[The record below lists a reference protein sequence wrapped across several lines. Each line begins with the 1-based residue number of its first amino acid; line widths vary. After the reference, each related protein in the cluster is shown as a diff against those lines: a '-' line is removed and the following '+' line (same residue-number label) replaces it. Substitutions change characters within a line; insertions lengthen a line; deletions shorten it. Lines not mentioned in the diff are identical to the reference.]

1 VTIEASYDVLVL
13 GAGGAGMRAAIAAAE
28 QGCKVG
34 VVCKSLLG
42 KAHTVMAEGGI
53 AAALGNLDS
62 EDSWE
67 THFGDTL
74 RGGAMLNNWRMVEL
88 YSHEVIDRVVEL
100 EQWGGVFDR
109 TKQGRISQRA
119 FGAHSWRRLAHIGD
133 RTGLEIIRTLQ
144 DRLVHTEGVT
154 VHMETTLTRL
164 LKDGDRVAGG
174 FGYQRATGE
183 FVVIRAKSVVMATG
197 GWGRMF
203 RITSNSWEGTGDGA
217 AMAYEAGAE
226 LKDME
231 FVQFHPTGMVW
242 PPGARGLLVTEAV
255 RGEGG
260 ILRNRQ
266 GERFMERYDPVKK
279 DLSSRDIV
287 ARSIFKE
294 VQAGRGSPHGGAFLD
309 VTHLGPEVIKR
320 RLPSMY
326 EQFHSLAG
334 VDITTEMMEVAPTIH
349 YTMGG
354 INVEAETA
362 ATTVP
367 GLYAAGE
374 AAAGLHGANRLGGNS
389 LGDILVFGRRAGAAA
404 AEYAKAHPEQPAV
417 KESELNAERE
427 LLLRPLSGEAGEDP
441 FALHRELQDAMQSG
455 AAIARTEES
464 LQQALEQ
471 ILELKE
477 KSVRI
482 RVPGTTAYNPAFSG
496 ARDDIFM
503 LTVSEAIV
511 RSALL
516 RRESR
521 GSQWRLDYLERDAEL
536 GQVNLISR
544 KGPSGAMEIV
554 KAPIPPMPQELLKL
568 TEGQTRVAAT
578 AVADAAEAKLQQQA
592 KRKGTVAPK
601 VEVSE
606 ADEHPTNLRI
616 SYDDGLT
623 GQTISMRV
631 WRGNRDG
638 GAFEEFSVPQTEG
651 MVVLDAIHWIQA
663 NGAGDLACRWNC
675 KAGKCGSCS
684 AEVNGKPVL
693 LCKTRVTEVL
703 NLASEVVVQPM
714 KAFPKVEDL
723 VTDVSWNYE
732 VNRKIQPFTPAAGEQ
747 APFLMQQRDVERVIE
762 QRRCIECFLCQDVC
776 HVLREHDDKPK
787 FFGPRFMVRMA
798 SLEMHPKDV
807 ANRLPQ
813 LWDEAGIAMCNITK
827 CCTEVCPEHIQITDN
842 SIIPLKERV
851 ADRHFD
857 PIRGV
862 LFRLRPPRRP
872 EETAATPKPGSGA

>member
-1 VTIEASYDVLVL
+1 MTIEASYDVLVL
-13 GAGGAGMRAAIAAAE
+13 GAGGAGMRAGIAAAE
-28 QGCKVG
+28 QGCTVG

-53 AAALGNLDS
+53 AAALGNLD
-62 EDSWE
+62 EQDSWE
-67 THFGDTL
+67 VHFGDTM
-74 RGGAMLNNWRMVEL
+74 RGGAMVNNWRMVEL
-88 YSHEVIDRVVEL
+88 YAHEVIDRVIEL

-133 RTGLEIIRTLQ
+133 RTGLELIRTCQ
-144 DRLVHTEGVT
+144 DRMVHTEGVT

-164 LKDGDRVAGG
+164 LKDQDRVAGG
-174 FGYQRATGE
+174 VGYQRTTGE
-183 FVVIRAKSVVMATG
+183 PVVIRAKAVVLATG

-242 PPGARGLLVTEAV
+242 PPGARGILVTEAV

-260 ILRNRQ
+260 ILRNSV
-266 GERFMERYDPVKK
+266 GERFMARYDPVKK
-279 DLSSRDIV
+279 DLSSRDVV

-309 VTHLGPEVIKR
+309 VTHLGAEAIHR

-334 VDITTEMMEVAPTIH
+334 VDITKEPMEVAPTIH

-354 INVEAETA
+354 INVVAETA

-374 AAAGLHGANRLGGNS
+374 CAAGLHGANRLGGNS
-389 LGDILVFGRRAGAAA
+389 LGDILVFGRRAGESA
-404 AEYAKAHPEQPAV
+404 AEFAKQHDVLPRISQAEVEEEQA
-417 KESELNAERE
+417 
-427 LLLRPLSGEAGEDP
+427 LLMRPLAGGKGEDP
-441 FALHRELQDAMQSG
+441 FKLHRELQDVMQSG
-455 AAIARTEES
+455 AAIARTEQS
-464 LQQALEQ
+464 LTEALEQ

-477 KSVRI
+477 RAQHIRI
-482 RVPGTTAYNPAFSG
+482 PGTPAYNPGFSG

-511 RSALL
+511 RSALE

-521 GSQWRLDYLERDAEL
+521 GSQWRLDYLERDPEL
-536 GQVNLISR
+536 GKVNFIVRLGEGGR
-544 KGPSGAMEIV
+544 MEV
-554 KAPIPPMPQELLKL
+554 GRAAIPPMPEALRKL
-568 TEGQTRVAAT
+568 TEGETRVAAT
-578 AVADAAEAKLQQQA
+578 AVADLAEAKLRA
-592 KRKGTVAPK
+592 KRKGPEPK
-601 VEVSE
+601 VEASPE
-606 ADEHPTNLRI
+606 DEHPKTLRI
-616 SYDDGLT
+616 TYDDGLT
-623 GQTISMRV
+623 DREVQMRV
-631 WRGNRDG
+631 WRGNAEG
-638 GAFEEFSVPQTEG
+638 GAFEQFSVPQVQG
-651 MVVLDAIHWIQA
+651 MVVLDAVHWIQA
-663 NGAGDLACRWNC
+663 NGTGDLAARWNC

-684 AEVNGKPVL
+684 AEINGRPAL
-693 LCKTRVTEVL
+693 MCKTRVDDVL
-703 NLASEVVVQPM
+703 AQASEIVVQPM
-714 KAFPKVEDL
+714 RVFPKVEDL

-732 VNRKIQPFTPAAGEQ
+732 VNRRIQPFTPAAGEK
-747 APFLMQQRDVERVIE
+747 APFVIYQHDIERVIE
-762 QRRCIECFLCQDVC
+762 HRRCIECFLCQDVC
-776 HVLREHDDKPK
+776 HVMREHDGQPR

-807 ANRLPQ
+807 ADRVPQ
-813 LWDEAGIAMCNITK
+813 LYGEAGVAMCNITK
-827 CCTEVCPEHIQITDN
+827 CCTEVCPEHIAITDN
-842 SIIPLKERV
+842 AIIPMKERV
-851 ADRHFD
+851 ADRHYD
-857 PIRGV
+857 PIRGI
-862 LFRLRPPRRP
+862 LYRLRPPQQ
-872 EETAATPKPGSGA
+872 G

>member
-1 VTIEASYDVLVL
+1 MTIEASYDVLVL

-28 QGCKVG
+28 QGCSVG

-67 THFGDTL
+67 VHFGDTM

-88 YSHEVIDRVVEL
+88 YAHEVIDRVVEL

-109 TKQGRISQRA
+109 TKQGHISQRA

-133 RTGLEIIRTLQ
+133 RTGLELIRTCQ

-174 FGYQRATGE
+174 VGYQRATGE
-183 FVVIRAKSVVMATG
+183 PVVIRAKAVVLATG

-242 PPGARGLLVTEAV
+242 PPGARGILVTEAV

-260 ILRNRQ
+260 ILRNSS

-279 DLSSRDIV
+279 DLSSRDVV

-309 VTHLGPEVIKR
+309 VTHLGAETIRR

-326 EQFHSLAG
+326 DQFHSLAG
-334 VDITTEMMEVAPTIH
+334 VDITKQPMEVAPTIH

-354 INVEAETA
+354 INVVAETA

-374 AAAGLHGANRLGGNS
+374 CAAGLHGANRLGGNS
-389 LGDILVFGRRAGAAA
+389 LGDILVFGRRAGEAA
-404 AEYAKAHPEQPAV
+404 AEFAKSNASLPAISQAEVDAEQAV
-417 KESELNAERE
+417 LM
-427 LLLRPLSGEAGEDP
+427 RPLSGGKGEDP
-441 FALHRELQDAMQSG
+441 FKLHRELQDVMQSG
-455 AAIARTEES
+455 AAIARTEQS
-464 LQQALEQ
+464 LTEALEQ
-471 ILELKE
+471 VLELRE
-477 KSVRI
+477 RAERI
-482 RVPGTTAYNPAFSG
+482 RVPGTAAYNPGFSG
-496 ARDDIFM
+496 ARDDLFM

-511 RSALL
+511 RSALE

-521 GSQWRLDYLERDAEL
+521 GSQWRLDHLERDPEL
-536 GQVNLISR
+536 GQVNLIAR
-544 KGPSGAMEIV
+544 LGAAGRMEIGR
-554 KAPIPPMPQELLKL
+554 APIPPMPERLHKL
-568 TEGQTRVAAT
+568 TEGETRVAAT
-578 AVADAAEAKLQQQA
+578 AVADRAQAKLRA
-592 KRKGTVAPK
+592 RRKGPEPK
-601 VEVSE
+601 VEVSPE
-606 ADEHPTNLRI
+606 DERPTTLRI

-623 GQTISMRV
+623 DREVQMRV
-631 WRGNRDG
+631 WRGRGESG
-638 GAFEEFSVPQTEG
+638 GFERFTVPLVQG
-651 MVVLDAIHWIQA
+651 MVVLDAVHWIQA
-663 NGAGDLACRWNC
+663 NGTGDLAARWNC

-684 AEVNGKPVL
+684 AEINGRPSL
-693 LCKTRVTEVL
+693 MCKTRVDEVL
-703 NLASEVVVQPM
+703 EHSGEVVVQPM
-714 KAFPKVEDL
+714 RVFPQVEDL

-732 VNRKIQPFTPAAGEQ
+732 VNRRIQPFTPAAGEH
-747 APFLMQQRDVERVIE
+747 APFVIYQQDIERVIE

-776 HVLREHDDKPK
+776 HVLREHEGKGR
-787 FFGPRFMVRMA
+787 FFGPRFMVRLA
-798 SLEMHPKDV
+798 SLEMHPKD
-807 ANRLPQ
+807 AADRLPQ
-813 LWDEAGIAMCNITK
+813 LHGEAGVAMCNITK
-827 CCTEVCPEHIQITDN
+827 CCSEVCPEHIGITDN
-842 SIIPLKERV
+842 AIIPMKERV
-851 ADRHFD
+851 ADRHYD
-857 PIRGV
+857 PLRRA
-862 LFRLRPPRRP
+862 LFRLK
-872 EETAATPKPGSGA
+872 APGRS